1 MQLNESTYETIFLL
15 YIDNELSPKE
25 RLEVEAFIV
34 DNPSYVLEMEALKAT
49 LLHPENVQ
57 YAFKENLKQQA
68 VETSLEELKE
78 NWEEDW
84 EEDLKATYTSI
95 LKEDIQKIPGLSTSF
110 KNALKKET
118 VSEGI
123 LIKPFNFNQNKFTYA
138 AIAACLMFFIGY
150 QQLTKTL
157 VSNSSAANSQASNS
171 IVSNSLENN
180 SNKVLVP
187 NVSTITTKESTGSS
201 RTIIS
206 NSYKQEVVNNIKS
219 ITKTKKE
226 TLILEKLN
234 TSELEITKTNKNVS
248 IAIAEPTRNNSIL
261 NNQAIITKLPRSYN
275 NPMTIDALSTETS
288 SVDKNTDL
296 IRDEK
301 ATTSYELIDTEDP
314 NRAIFIANFEID
326 GAAFRGITRRV
337 SALLKRNKSEKEK

>member
-25 RLEVEAFIV
+25 RLEVETFIA
-34 DNPSYVLEMEALKAT
+34 DNPSYALEMEALKAT

-57 YAFKENLKQQA
+57 YAFKENLKQHA
-68 VETSLEELKE
+68 DETSLEELKA
-78 NWEEDW
+78 NWEENW
-84 EEDLKATYTSI
+84 EEDLKANYTSI

-118 VSEGI
+118 ISEGI

-138 AIAACLMFFIGY
+138 AIAACLMVFIGY
-150 QQLTKTL
+150 QQLTKTS
-157 VSNSSAANSQASNS
+157 VSNSSAANS

-187 NVSTITTKESTGSS
+187 NVSPITTKESTGSS
-201 RTIIS
+201 TTIIS
-206 NSYKQEVVNNIKS
+206 NSNKQEVVNNIKS

-234 TSELEITKTNKNVS
+234 TSELEIAKTNKNVS

-261 NNQAIITKLPRSYN
+261 NNQAIITKLPSSYN
-275 NPMTIDALSTETS
+275 NTMTIDALVTETS
-288 SVDKNTDL
+288 SVDKNTAL
-296 IRDEK
+296 ITDEK

-314 NRAIFIANFEID
+314 NRTIFIANFEID

-337 SALLKRNKSEKEK
+337 SALLKRNKSEKEKDK